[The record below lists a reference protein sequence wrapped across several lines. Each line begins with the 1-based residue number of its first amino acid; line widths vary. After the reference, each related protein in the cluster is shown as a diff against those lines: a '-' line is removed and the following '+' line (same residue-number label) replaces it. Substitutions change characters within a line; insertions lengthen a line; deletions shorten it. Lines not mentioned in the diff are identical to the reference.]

1 MAFDIFEVLAF
12 WAWPSSLDFLAFLVE
27 VDPWGK
33 ELVAFFLI
41 DELLLLCLSGVD
53 LSSMGS
59 KWTDL
64 LVESE

>member
-1 MAFDIFEVLAF
+1 MAFDIIEVLAF

-41 DELLLLCLSGVD
+41 DELLLLCL
-53 LSSMGS
+53 M
-59 KWTDL
+59 
-64 LVESE
+64 